1 MLVKAS
7 EVSGRWASPLVM
19 AGYGHFALDFAL
31 DSDVVGECWWVGSM
45 RLAGRLEAGGQI
57 HLG

>member
-1 MLVKAS
+1 
-7 EVSGRWASPLVM
+7 M

-31 DSDVVGECWWVGSM
+31 DSDVVGECSWVGSM
-45 RLAGRLEAGGQI
+45 RLAGRLEEGGQI